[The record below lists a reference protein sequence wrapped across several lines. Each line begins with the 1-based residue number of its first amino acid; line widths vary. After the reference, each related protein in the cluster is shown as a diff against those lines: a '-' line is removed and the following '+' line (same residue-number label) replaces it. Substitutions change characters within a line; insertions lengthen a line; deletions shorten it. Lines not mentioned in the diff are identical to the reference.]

1 MERRLDRESFT
12 LLLSKIF
19 THEILERVLEQ
30 FPEGGGLM
38 DDVREELEKA
48 IVESGDRLLPFFR
61 FSHLPDGLQGTSQQF
76 ASLAITM
83 VTTIPQNAE
92 RTVALRKLLE
102 SKDCAVRALL

>member
-1 MERRLDRESFT
+1 
-12 LLLSKIF
+12 
-19 THEILERVLEQ
+19 
-30 FPEGGGLM
+30 M
-38 DDVREELEKA
+38 DDVRDQLEQA
-48 IVESGDRLLPFFR
+48 ILASGDRLLPFFR

-83 VTTIPQNAE
+83 VLTIPSNPE